1 MKEIADTG
9 LIVAFFNRNDPF
21 HAWALAAF
29 RAHAPFFTCD
39 AVLAEAGSFFPDPT
53 GLLRLV
59 ARGDLVLDPGFVLE
73 KELPA
78 VLALASKY
86 SDRPMD
92 LADACL
98 VRMAELFPRS
108 RIWTIDRSDFSTYR
122 RLGRHAI
129 PCEFPDSIGRTR
141 KRQ

>member
-21 HAWALAAF
+21 HSWAAAAF
-29 RAHAPFFTCD
+29 RANAPFFTCD

-98 VRMAELFPRS
+98 VRMAELTPRS
-108 RIWTIDRSDFSTYR
+108 RIWTIDRNDFSTYR
-122 RLGRHAI
+122 RHGRLVI
-129 PCEFPDSIGRTR
+129 PCEFPEIGSARR
-141 KRQ
+141 KAR